1 MDIDVETEQRVAYVP
16 TRIPPATFRGTDC
29 AQLAERYAAYRRN
42 MGLDMAQHDPDVV
55 IPVAAVVG
63 NDA

>member
-1 MDIDVETEQRVAYVP
+1 MDVEIETEQRVAYAP

-42 MGLDMAQHDPDVV
+42 MGLDLVTHDPDVI
-55 IPVAAVVG
+55 IPVADGA
-63 NDA
+63 